1 MTHAHYDHYTPHMID
16 RLDGVF
22 GLVDARANR
31 RIAAQVA
38 GNQVLDLGC
47 GFGGLVDELRRQGR
61 EAVGIDLLDHQI
73 EAGRRRF
80 PEADLRLVE
89 DGPLDFPDASFDTVI
104 LKDSLHHLA
113 AEGDVEAAMREVA
126 RVCRR
131 RVLVWEPN
139 PSVPLRLGR
148 TIIGHVDPM
157 CPPAQA
163 RGILQA
169 AGFVVRGVQY
179 SDALAFPLSGG
190 YVSRPLMPRAA
201 VPVLFQL
208 DDVLIRLLGRHAAWR
223 YLMIAEKA

>member
-1 MTHAHYDHYTPHMID
+1 MID

-157 CPPAQA
+157 CPPEQA

-169 AGFVVRGVQY
+169 AGFAVRGVQY
-179 SDALAFPLSGG
+179 GDALAFPLSGG

-201 VPVLFQL
+201 VPVLFKV
-208 DDVLIRLLGRHAAWR
+208 DDVLIRVLGRHAAWR